1 MKDYLLQ
8 IKIKNAPMMNMMRAN
23 GLDTGADLSR
33 LSNVSEGEIGLYLN
47 LKKVPIKKS
56 GEWRISVLKIADS
69 LRVLPDML
77 FPKQHITKALQTNQV
92 EGQVSFEDI
101 GHLIDSCDVFV
112 DRLSESI
119 TDEARE
125 DALDM
130 LDECL
135 GTLAIREEKVLKR
148 RFGIG
153 IYSTPLNLDEV
164 AQNFSISRERVRQIE
179 AKALRKL
186 RHTSRMGSIKTQKL

>member
-179 AKALRKL
+179 KKAFRKL
-186 RHTSRMGSIKTQKL
+186 RDPSRMGSIKTQKS